1 MVYNAFFC
9 NCWKKNLKKFAEKKS
24 FSVFEGTP
32 FKPFKHTMTFFL
44 FNLIFNIHKN
54 AFDTNSRIFRKNMH
68 VIKKKEVFD
77 ALFWRDH

>member
-1 MVYNAFFC
+1 MVYNAFFVIVEKKF
-9 NCWKKNLKKFAEKKS
+9 KKNLQKKKS
-24 FSVFEGTP
+24 FSVFEGAP

-54 AFDTNSRIFRKNMH
+54 AFDTNSRIFHKNMH